1 MPSRSTVANVL
12 FDLFKLEEIISLVA
26 ERQDDIKRKTQN
38 CKCSTFRDSGSKR
51 GNIKQRHVS
60 SGARESSETG
70 LQKLQSGT
78 VSGRG
83 GACGALG
90 PDRSFFGPALPLC
103 QPESLRSPGSV

>member
-1 MPSRSTVANVL
+1 MFNIQGL
-12 FDLFKLEEIISLVA
+12 
-26 ERQDDIKRKTQN
+26 RQQ
-38 CKCSTFRDSGSKR
+38 RD
-51 GNIKQRHVS
+51 NIKQRHVS

-83 GACGALG
+83 GVCGALG
-90 PDRSFFGPALPLC
+90 ADRSFFGPALSLC